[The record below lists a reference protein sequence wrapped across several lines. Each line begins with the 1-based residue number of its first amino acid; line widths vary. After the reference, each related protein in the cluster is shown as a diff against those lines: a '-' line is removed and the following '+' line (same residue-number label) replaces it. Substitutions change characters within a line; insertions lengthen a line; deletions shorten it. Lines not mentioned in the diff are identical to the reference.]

1 VQKWHIQNSV
11 CVLFLAH
18 FYTRADQKNHPVRIA
33 KKAFFLGE
41 KLQNSPYFEGK
52 KVTCRHI

>member
-1 VQKWHIQNSV
+1 VY
-11 CVLFLAH
+11 VLFLAH

-52 KVTCRHI
+52 KVTCRHT